1 MTSIL
6 TLLSI
11 WGCSNEMVMATQ
23 DRATSDS
30 GYYYDDA
37 EESADMGDYDEG
49 GASQEEPS
57 NDDGL
62 GSETEE
68 TGPMLVPATT
78 NAYVFVA
85 NPDRNTVTRIEVETL
100 SVMTAEVGVNP
111 ILVETSS
118 DYRVAVT
125 FNEGSDSLSVIDS
138 QSLSVQEV
146 EVRGYLMFMLLS
158 TD

>member
-1 MTSIL
+1 MTSIM

-11 WGCSNEMVMATQ
+11 WGCSSEMVMATQ

-37 EESADMGDYDEG
+37 EESADMGDYDG
-49 GASQEEPS
+49 GASEEEPS

-68 TGPMLVPATT
+68 AVLMLVPATT
-78 NAYVFVA
+78 NAYVLVA

-100 SVMTAEVGVNP
+100 NVMTAEVGVNP

-125 FNEGSDSLSVIDS
+125 F
-138 QSLSVQEV
+138 
-146 EVRGYLMFMLLS
+146 
-158 TD
+158 